1 MAMMMMVVNSATTNM
16 VTVVARPWTRCRAC
30 CSPSSVVSSHQ
41 LRSELDQ
48 LHSEADMAR
57 TKANNARLRLM
68 RLSEAAEKLKHQA
81 AISVQAGQENYARDL
96 LLQKKKIMEALEKSK
111 RRIEL
116 LDQLSAKLNEAIT
129 AKETQLIGN
138 VSLDFEAGQEVAS
151 PVRIVPAESE
161 EDVNGVV
168 YGDHSYGNISE
179 NENLQVHS
187 EGQYNDEA
195 KFGSETTDNKSILNE
210 NGIIGSLRD
219 ISSYE
224 EFLEHLDGQL
234 NIIEA
239 ELAILI
245 RLSTSVLEREEMPQ
259 NSKVHQTLEILE
271 GIRSIRERLIIFTLI
286 LIELNLLKSQRVR
299 LSHRFQ
305 CRTCAFTSQLHK
317 CIGGY
322 FSGFCY
328 CFYKPCSSRP
338 VDITAPTITPAA
350 TNSGH
355 NSWCVARDTS
365 SEMELQA
372 ALDYACG
379 IGGADCSAIQ
389 PNGMCYSPST
399 LRHHAS
405 YAFNSYYQKNPLPK
419 SCDFGSTA
427 VVTTIDPSSKTC
439 QFPTTSTSTTIL
451 NVTFPNSS
459 TIFGTRPSSPETPSS
474 WAKKDGLCS
483 QPVYVVSLMLA
494 AAALHFELLLLCNPL
509 CGL

>member
-179 NENLQVHS
+179 DENLQVHS

-245 RLSTSVLEREEMPQ
+245 RLSTLVLEREEMPQ

-271 GIRSIRERLIIFTLI
+271 GIRSIRER
-286 LIELNLLKSQRVR
+286 SV
-299 LSHRFQ
+299 
-305 CRTCAFTSQLHK
+305 
-317 CIGGY
+317 
-322 FSGFCY
+322 
-328 CFYKPCSSRP
+328 
-338 VDITAPTITPAA
+338 
-350 TNSGH
+350 
-355 NSWCVARDTS
+355 
-365 SEMELQA
+365 
-372 ALDYACG
+372 
-379 IGGADCSAIQ
+379 
-389 PNGMCYSPST
+389 
-399 LRHHAS
+399 
-405 YAFNSYYQKNPLPK
+405 
-419 SCDFGSTA
+419 
-427 VVTTIDPSSKTC
+427 
-439 QFPTTSTSTTIL
+439 
-451 NVTFPNSS
+451 
-459 TIFGTRPSSPETPSS
+459 
-474 WAKKDGLCS
+474 
-483 QPVYVVSLMLA
+483 
-494 AAALHFELLLLCNPL
+494 
-509 CGL
+509 